1 MSNVVID
8 GLDNVII
15 IVRFSEKNFKF
26 VIPYTTSIVDLK
38 EKIKEKEPGVKDKYL
53 RLIYKGRVLKDDK
66 CLNDYNIV
74 ADTTDEESGNE
85 HENEELKALNGE
97 DSLKQYVIHCVAS
110 NMSDHEENNSEPQM
124 QQTIGFDRL
133 LGLGLPQEEVDALRR
148 QFHLL
153 RHTYDM
159 DTEEGRQLE
168 EEWLN
173 AQRGENDNQLMMSQN
188 DFLIGLLIGLF
199 GGLIAFLFRESISR
213 KKIFGLYCGIALN
226 IIIGIQRLWF
236 S

>member
-1 MSNVVID
+1 M
-8 GLDNVII
+8 
-15 IVRFSEKNFKF
+15 
-26 VIPYTTSIVDLK
+26 
-38 EKIKEKEPGVKDKYL
+38 
-53 RLIYKGRVLKDDK
+53 
-66 CLNDYNIV
+66 
-74 ADTTDEESGNE
+74 
-85 HENEELKALNGE
+85 
-97 DSLKQYVIHCVAS
+97 
-110 NMSDHEENNSEPQM
+110 ENNSEPQL

-133 LGLGLPQEEVDALRR
+133 IGLGLPQEEVDNLRR

-159 DTEEGRQLE
+159 NTEQGRQLE

-173 AQRGENDNQLMMSQN
+173 AQRGDENQFEITQN

-199 GGLIAFLFRESISR
+199 GGLVAIIFRESISK
-213 KKIFGLYCGIALN
+213 KKIFGLYCGVALN

>member
-1 MSNVVID
+1 V
-8 GLDNVII
+8 
-15 IVRFSEKNFKF
+15 
-26 VIPYTTSIVDLK
+26 
-38 EKIKEKEPGVKDKYL
+38 
-53 RLIYKGRVLKDDK
+53 
-66 CLNDYNIV
+66 
-74 ADTTDEESGNE
+74 
-85 HENEELKALNGE
+85 
-97 DSLKQYVIHCVAS
+97 
-110 NMSDHEENNSEPQM
+110 
-124 QQTIGFDRL
+124 
-133 LGLGLPQEEVDALRR
+133 
-148 QFHLL
+148 
-153 RHTYDM
+153 
-159 DTEEGRQLE
+159 DTEQGRQLE

>member
-1 MSNVVID
+1 
-8 GLDNVII
+8 
-15 IVRFSEKNFKF
+15 
-26 VIPYTTSIVDLK
+26 
-38 EKIKEKEPGVKDKYL
+38 
-53 RLIYKGRVLKDDK
+53 
-66 CLNDYNIV
+66 
-74 ADTTDEESGNE
+74 
-85 HENEELKALNGE
+85 
-97 DSLKQYVIHCVAS
+97 
-110 NMSDHEENNSEPQM
+110 ENNSEPQL

-133 LGLGLPQEEVDALRR
+133 VGLGLPQEEVDNLRR

-159 DTEEGRQLE
+159 NTEQGRQLE

-173 AQRGENDNQLMMSQN
+173 AQRGEDENQFAITQY
-188 DFLIGLLIGLF
+188 DFLVGLMIGLF
-199 GGLIAFLFRESISR
+199 GGLIAFLFRESIAK